1 MSVLEVIQRGTEF
14 LTRKGLESPRLQV
27 ELLLAHLLGMPRL
40 KLYLNF
46 DRVLSEPEMETMRGF
61 IKRRGE
67 REPLQHI
74 LGSTSF
80 CGLEIAVNRDV
91 LIPRPETE
99 LLAERAWDFLNQQAS
114 RQPQPPRALDF
125 GTGSGCLAIAL
136 AVHCPTAEIHATDIS
151 AAAIA
156 IARQNALRHQVGER
170 VRFHTGEHFAALPSE
185 LRFDLLVGNPPYIP
199 SGDIEHLQPEVRD
212 FDPRPALD
220 GGADGLDFY
229 RFLAEHAPSW
239 MAPLGRVMLE
249 FGDGQESALP
259 DIFQR
264 QGWRVEAIEP
274 DYARKPR
281 LFIAGRSE

>member
-1 MSVLEVIQRGTEF
+1 
-14 LTRKGLESPRLQV
+14 
-27 ELLLAHLLGMPRL
+27 
-40 KLYLNF
+40 
-46 DRVLSEPEMETMRGF
+46 MRGF

-136 AVHCPTAEIHATDIS
+136 AVHCPTVEIHATDIS

-156 IARQNALRHQVGER
+156 VARQNALRHQVGER

-199 SGDIEHLQPEVRD
+199 AATSSTCSRKCGILIRAPRWTAAPTAWIFTGSWPNTRRLGWPRWAASCWNLRRPGKRPPGYFSAAGLAGGGD
-212 FDPRPALD
+212 
-220 GGADGLDFY
+220 
-229 RFLAEHAPSW
+229 
-239 MAPLGRVMLE
+239 
-249 FGDGQESALP
+249 
-259 DIFQR
+259 
-264 QGWRVEAIEP
+264 
-274 DYARKPR
+274 
-281 LFIAGRSE
+281 